1 MSLCCVQYRT
11 YLPGLVNF
19 RVHVPDAWSGD
30 LNRCGPDFTLTSCRS
45 KLGCHVN
52 RTLSPRLIVSF
63 AGA

>member
-30 LNRCGPDFTLTSCRS
+30 LNRCGPDFTLTSCMS
-45 KLGCHVN
+45 KLGCHLK
-52 RTLSPRLIVSF
+52 RTLSPFLTVSF